1 VIVRLL
7 EILGPVRV
15 DSVNYLITHENVLD
29 YMRSSEKTPPEGVIG
44 KWDRKQ
50 FIGKLAEPLLNKIL
64 EARGQTWTQLT
75 PVMVELLDEK
85 HILLQFDHE
94 EFTSFLERRNWDGA
108 VRIPDNSDYLMA
120 VDTNMGYNK
129 SNAVMEMALNYS
141 VDLSTPANPSGS
153 LLVQQINHS
162 KVDIP
167 CEPFST
173 ARFILQPSQP
183 GEIPEPYYNIDECH
197 WGYLRVYTPAGTK
210 LTHSNPRLIPAA
222 STMLGNRI
230 PARTDDLGSEEIPG
244 AQVFGMM
251 IITPTRQST
260 TTEFTYTLPSGI
272 VVKNDENDSWTYHL
286 KVQKQPGTIASSFK
300 LTLHL
305 PEGTIIENT
314 TIPLA
319 ENSGVWTAQL
329 DLKHD
334 AEIEVQFV
342 LH

>member
-1 VIVRLL
+1 
-7 EILGPVRV
+7 
-15 DSVNYLITHENVLD
+15 
-29 YMRSSEKTPPEGVIG
+29 
-44 KWDRKQ
+44 
-50 FIGKLAEPLLNKIL
+50 
-64 EARGQTWTQLT
+64 
-75 PVMVELLDEK
+75 
-85 HILLQFDHE
+85 
-94 EFTSFLERRNWDGA
+94 
-108 VRIPDNSDYLMA
+108 
-120 VDTNMGYNK
+120 
-129 SNAVMEMALNYS
+129 
-141 VDLSTPANPSGS
+141 
-153 LLVQQINHS
+153 VQQINHS

-251 IITPTRQST
+251 IITPTGQST

-305 PEGTIIENT
+305 PEGAIIENA

-329 DLKHD
+329 DLRHD